1 MTAQIMSGVYTESL
15 NRLIEE
21 FEKLPGI
28 GPKTAQ
34 RLAFHILKAEP
45 KEAMS
50 LAEAIRDVKN
60 KIKQCQICYNLSEEP
75 ICQICSDER
84 RDKSL
89 ICVVEQSKD
98 IVNLEK
104 TGACK
109 WVYHVLGGHIAPLEG
124 IEPGDLTIE
133 QLIKRVREGDVK
145 EVIMA
150 TNPNMAGDGTTL
162 YISSLLRATGVKI
175 TRLAR
180 GLPTGSTIEYASG
193 KMLTDAII
201 GRRELE

>member
-1 MTAQIMSGVYTESL
+1 MGSVYTESL
-15 NRLIEE
+15 NKLIEE
-21 FEKLPGI
+21 FGRLPGV
-28 GPKTAQ
+28 GPKTAE
-34 RLAFHILKAEP
+34 RLAFHILKAESA
-45 KEAMS
+45 EAMA

-60 KIKQCQICYNLSEEP
+60 KIGRCQICYNLSEEA
-75 ICQICSDER
+75 ICQICSDKR
-84 RDKSL
+84 RDREI
-89 ICVVEQSKD
+89 ICIVEQPKD
-98 IVNLEK
+98 IISLEK

-109 WVYHVLGGHIAPLEG
+109 WVYHVLEGHIAPLEG
-124 IEPGDLTIE
+124 VEAGDLTIDKLVE
-133 QLIKRVREGDVK
+133 RVRAGGVK

-150 TNPNMAGDGTTL
+150 TNPNMAGDGTAL

-201 GRRELE
+201 GRRELD

>member
-1 MTAQIMSGVYTESL
+1 MSAAYTESL

-21 FEKLPGI
+21 LGKLPGV
-28 GPKTAQ
+28 GPKTAE
-34 RLAFHILKAEP
+34 RLAFHILKAQP
-45 KEAMS
+45 AEAMA
-50 LAEAIRDVKN
+50 LADAIRDVKT
-60 KIKQCQICYNLSEEP
+60 KIKRCEVCYNLSEQP

-89 ICVVEQSKD
+89 ICVVEQPKD
-98 IVNLEK
+98 VISLEK

-109 WVYHVLGGHIAPLEG
+109 WVYHILGGHIAPLEG
-124 IEPGDLTIE
+124 IEAGDLTIDKLVE
-133 QLIKRVREGDVK
+133 RVRGGKVK

-162 YISSLLRATGVKI
+162 YISSVLKPSGVKI

-180 GLPTGSTIEYASG
+180 GLPAGGTIEYASG
-193 KMLTDAII
+193 KILTDAIL
-201 GRRELE
+201 GRQKLE

>member
-1 MTAQIMSGVYTESL
+1 MSTIYTETL

-21 FEKLPGI
+21 FGKLPGI
-28 GPKTAQ
+28 GPKTAE
-34 RLAFHILKAEP
+34 RLAFYVLKAEP
-45 KEAMS
+45 AEAMA
-50 LAEAIRDVKN
+50 LAKAISDVKTR
-60 KIKQCQICYNLSEEP
+60 IKRCSICFNLSEQQVCQICTDP
-75 ICQICSDER
+75 R

-89 ICVVEQSKD
+89 ICVVEQPKD
-98 IVNLEK
+98 IISLEK

-124 IEPGDLTIE
+124 VEPDDLTIN
-133 QLIKRVREGDVK
+133 QLVQRVRAGGVE

-150 TNPNMAGDGTTL
+150 TNPNLEGDGTSL
-162 YISSLLRATGVKI
+162 YISSLLRPLKVRI

-193 KMLTDAII
+193 KILADAIM
-201 GRRELE
+201 GRQELQ

>member
-1 MTAQIMSGVYTESL
+1 MSGVYTETL
-15 NRLIEE
+15 NKLIAE

-28 GPKTAQ
+28 GPKTAE
-34 RLAFHILKAEP
+34 RLAFYILKTQP
-45 KEAMS
+45 TEA
-50 LAEAIRDVKN
+50 LALADAIRDVKD
-60 KIKQCQICYNLSEEP
+60 KIKHCQICYNLSEQSV
-75 ICQICSDER
+75 CQICSDER
-84 RDKSL
+84 RDKSI

-98 IVNLEK
+98 IINLEK

-133 QLIKRVREGDVK
+133 QLLDRVRSGDVK

-150 TNPNMAGDGTTL
+150 TNPNMAGDGTAL
-162 YISSLLRATGVKI
+162 YISSLLRTTGTKI

-180 GLPTGSTIEYASG
+180 GLPSGSTIEYASG
-193 KMLTDAII
+193 KILTDAIL
-201 GRRELE
+201 GRQELE